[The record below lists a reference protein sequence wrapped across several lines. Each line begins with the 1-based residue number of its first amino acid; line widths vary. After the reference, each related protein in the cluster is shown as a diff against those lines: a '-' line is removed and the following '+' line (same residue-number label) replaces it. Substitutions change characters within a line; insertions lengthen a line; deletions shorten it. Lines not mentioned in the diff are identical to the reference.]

1 MNEAERDELLAGYLG
16 GELTSQDGARFESML
31 ADDPELAAD
40 VAGLRRTIEAMRSL
54 DAPGSVRAA
63 GSGRASGSGRGT
75 MPAPV
80 MRPLRMWWGAVVRY
94 AAVIGLAFAAGYF
107 MRGGAGPEA
116 QTGIPAAR
124 PAEGADSDIALPAP
138 PEAGEW
144 LQRAA
149 EVYVNRPGGSSFA
162 RSLVAIAK
170 AGEKDAKP

>member
-1 MNEAERDELLAGYLG
+1 MNEVERDELLAGYLG
-16 GELTSQDGARFESML
+16 GELTAEDRARFESMM
-31 ADDPELAAD
+31 ADDPALAAD
-40 VAGLRRTIEAMRSL
+40 VAGLRRTIQAMRSL
-54 DAPGSVRAA
+54 DAPGS
-63 GSGRASGSGRGT
+63 GRAPGSADGA
-75 MPAPV
+75 APTSV

-124 PAEGADSDIALPAP
+124 PDERADSDIALPVR

-149 EVYVNRPGGSSFA
+149 EVYVNHPGGSSFA
-162 RSLVAIAK
+162 RSLVAIAE
-170 AGEKDAKP
+170 AGEDDQ